1 MMSKKDKPP
10 LVECDNRIKEI
21 RVQLNEQLKCLDQH
35 TESRVALL
43 NDIQD
48 FLKRKAEI
56 DNEYARKVEVLSEKY
71 LSKQRGLYALKKEQP
86 DLELQSPVK
95 CWFQMLE
102 HCQRGGK
109 DHTVLSTIYL
119 THLVPHL
126 QIISEDIVRLHK
138 RTHEISINCQETL
151 MKDMRKLYQSMQT
164 YQQYF
169 TECVQAE
176 NKLKQV
182 EKQFDKRAD
191 KSTESPKL
199 DPKAKRSSSFRKLE
213 KLKEKRSQKFSENKL
228 KSIKA
233 RNEYLMQLEVTNT
246 AIDKYYNTD
255 LAAVLDAKSTGY
267 HASLKRAWMA
277 HDKMETLAT
286 EAKAQSLLALR
297 KTVDELNS
305 NADKTRFLEFNSNQF
320 SSPPEFLFCPHDGDQ
335 VNQVT
340 LSQSQ
345 LQREADKRYQDI
357 ERTVKQMLVD
367 DDEMRKTLA
376 ATVQSMAEQADSL
389 KHELESA
396 FIPDSTRVGGGP
408 SSPTYPHPIEP
419 FLNKETAR
427 VRTKL
432 EDQEVFYLQKFE
444 DFLEKSG
451 QLKKLKIKRD
461 LLNQALGEGGGTG
474 IDGGNTLSRFRLP
487 KQPNKQ
493 GKKGMTGKRNSRL
506 NMASV
511 KAVKSHFTSDME
523 TYLKETGCSIPPV
536 VESCIRVIN
545 LYGMHHQ
552 GIFRVPGS
560 HQDISE
566 MKTQFD
572 KGEDP
577 VSEMEDEIDIN
588 SVAGLLKLYFR
599 QLDGKLFPSYVVD
612 DLLQSVNI
620 QDSEKRVE
628 SIRRTLLNVPESVL
642 VVMRYLFAFLNHLS
656 QHNDENMMD
665 AYNLAVCFGPTLLQV
680 PESYD
685 QVSCQA
691 NVNEI
696 IKTIILYHEDIF
708 PDSLDGPKYE
718 KLMASEEFVADD
730 SASSVT
736 VDQSAA
742 HDEDDKEEQHS
753 ASVVSSVSDDE
764 SEPLY
769 EAIARYE
776 YKGRSTRELS
786 FRKGDILTL
795 YRRASEDWW
804 EGNFNGK
811 DGLIPHTYITV
822 QEIDDFSDILSS
834 RAESELSLD
843 SSGTPQSPHRSDP
856 FFIQAKR
863 RASSENLN
871 SHSDA
876 SRMAMKTKSLD
887 RHSNVQEYLQ
897 KHKQKPSKK
906 SRGASETTGLSA
918 SSSFKESGVSS
929 IDESPTAG
937 SEASRMSVA
946 ERVAMFKR
954 STSNS
959 AGIDPGTIQ
968 PRGYGTLPRIRLE
981 SGKKSDIESTMK
993 SALDDLQAIE
1003 LKNPSHHKD
1012 TPDVVRDTLE
1022 ARGAG
1027 RVPTRK
1033 GGSVRGE
1040 RLIGINTAA
1049 ELKKIT
1055 SGANNNNN
1063 NSIENEGRYSPFA
1076 VAQSLPSQSV
1086 NARSAMKVGVMKQGQ
1101 RKNSVKF

>member
-1 MMSKKDKPP
+1 MSKKDKPP

-56 DNEYARKVEVLSEKY
+56 DNEYARKVEVLTEKY

-169 TECVQAE
+169 AECTQAE

-182 EKQFDKRAD
+182 EKQFDKRAEKGAD
-191 KSTESPKL
+191 SPKL

-213 KLKEKRSQKFSENKL
+213 KLREKRSQKFSENKL

-233 RNEYLMQLEVTNT
+233 RNEYLMQLEATNT

-255 LAAVLDAKSTGY
+255 LAAILDAKSTGY
-267 HASLKRAWMA
+267 HSSLKRAWLA
-277 HDKMETLAT
+277 HDKMEILAT

-297 KTVDELNS
+297 KTVDELDS

-335 VNQVT
+335 VNRVT

-376 ATVQSMAEQADSL
+376 ATVQSMAEQADLL

-419 FLNKETAR
+419 FINKETTKI
-427 VRTKL
+427 RTKL

-444 DFLEKSG
+444 DFVEKSG
-451 QLKKLKIKRD
+451 QLKKLKVKRD
-461 LLNQALGEGGGTG
+461 LLNQALGEGAGAGTEG
-474 IDGGNTLSRFRLP
+474 VNTLNRYRLP
-487 KQPNKQ
+487 KYSNKQ
-493 GKKGMTGKRNSRL
+493 SKKCATGKRNSRL

-511 KAVKSHFTSDME
+511 KAVKSHFSSDME
-523 TYLKETGCSIPPV
+523 AYLKETGCSIPPV

-560 HQDISE
+560 HQDITE

-577 VSEMEDEIDIN
+577 ISEMDDEVDIN

-736 VDQSAA
+736 VDQSTA
-742 HDEDDKEEQHS
+742 HDDDDKDEQHS

-764 SEPLY
+764 SEPLF

-822 QEIDDFSDILSS
+822 HEIDEFSDIMSS
-834 RAESELSLD
+834 RAESEISLD
-843 SSGTPQSPHRSDP
+843 SSGTPQSPN
-856 FFIQAKR
+856 R

-871 SHSDA
+871 LHPDA
-876 SRMAMKTKSLD
+876 NRMAMKTKSLD

-906 SRGASETTGLSA
+906 SRGSSETAGLTT
-918 SSSFKESGVSS
+918 SSSFKETSGSS
-929 IDESPTAG
+929 LDESPTGG
-937 SEASRMSVA
+937 SDAARMSVA

-968 PRGYGTLPRIRLE
+968 PRGYGTLPRVRLD
-981 SGKKSDIESTMK
+981 SGKKSDIDSTMK
-993 SALDDLQAIE
+993 SALDELQAIE

-1022 ARGAG
+1022 ARGG
-1027 RVPTRK
+1027 RVPSRK
-1033 GGSVRGE
+1033 AASVRGE
-1040 RLIGINTAA
+1040 RLIGINTAV

-1063 NSIENEGRYSPFA
+1063 NSIENDGGRYSPFA
-1076 VAQSLPSQSV
+1076 VAQALPSQSV
-1086 NARSAMKVGVMKQGQ
+1086 NARSATKVGVMKQQGP
-1101 RKNSVKF
+1101 RKNSLKF